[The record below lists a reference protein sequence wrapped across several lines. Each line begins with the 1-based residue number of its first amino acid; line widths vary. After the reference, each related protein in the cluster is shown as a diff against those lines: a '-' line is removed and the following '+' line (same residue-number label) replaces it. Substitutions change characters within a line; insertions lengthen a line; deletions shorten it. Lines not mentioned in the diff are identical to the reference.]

1 VRRRVR
7 PATEGTHPDHRSASY
22 VPLLSL
28 LVARVLGADTKTAAM
43 VALVVAVVLLLV
55 QGWAGGRASQL
66 RGLRLLAVTLIA
78 GAFGVVMILL
88 KLLITH

>member
-1 VRRRVR
+1 M
-7 PATEGTHPDHRSASY
+7 
-22 VPLLSL
+22 PLCPVLSL
-28 LVARVLGADTKTAAM
+28 LVAHVLGADTKTAAT
-43 VALVVAVVLLLV
+43 VALVVAIVLLLV

-66 RGLRLLAVTLIA
+66 RGLRLLVVTLVA